1 MSAGRLFYVRPVLH
15 PLSPTVVV
23 TGGRAPVAL
32 DLARHLAAAG
42 CRVVVAESMAWPIT
56 RTSRS
61 VARSVRVPPPRQE
74 PAAFLDALERIV
86 GDEHAR
92 LIVPTCEETFTV
104 ARLIERGV
112 PVLTSP
118 LDVLGRLHDKGAFAE
133 TAAAAG
139 VRVPET
145 HRITSRPE
153 LAPFLTDDWVLKPA
167 FSRFGTDALVPPHRP
182 RALAALRPTPE
193 RPLVAQRFVP
203 GQQVCTY
210 AVAHAGRVVA
220 QAAYATPYVA
230 GRAGVWFHHE
240 PHAEALTATQRIAAH
255 TGLTGQVA
263 LDVIEDADGR
273 AWAIECN
280 PRATSGLHLFR
291 GEPAF
296 ARAILHP
303 ESVDAPVEPSGRDAM
318 LALPMLA
325 AGLSARFDRPWRA
338 AFASAHDVAS
348 DARDRRPAVGQLLT
362 LATFLAR
369 SARHGVA
376 PLAATTHDIEWN
388 GEGSGDE

>member
-1 MSAGRLFYVRPVLH
+1 MTEQTVL
-15 PLSPTVVV
+15 L

-42 CRVVVAESMAWPIT
+42 CRVVVAESMAWPVT
-56 RTSRS
+56 RTSRA
-61 VARSVRVPPPRQE
+61 VARSVRVPPPRQQ
-74 PAAFLDALERIV
+74 PAAFLDALERLAR
-86 GDEHAR
+86 DECAG

-104 ARLIERGV
+104 ARLIERGL

-118 LDVLGRLHDKGAFAE
+118 LDALARLHDKGAFAE

-139 VRVPET
+139 IRVPET
-145 HRITSRPE
+145 HRVTSRAG
-153 LAPFLTDDWVLKPA
+153 LAPFLTADWVIKPA

-182 RALAALRPTPE
+182 SALTALRPTPE

-203 GQQVCTY
+203 GRQVCTY
-210 AVAHAGRVVA
+210 AVAHAGRIVA

-230 GRAGVWFHHE
+230 GRAGVWFRHE
-240 PHAEALTATQRIAAH
+240 PHAAALAATQRIAAH
-255 TGLTGQVA
+255 TGFTGQLA

-291 GEPAF
+291 GDPAF
-296 ARAILHP
+296 ARAVLDP
-303 ESVDAPVEPSGRDAM
+303 ESVGAPVEPAGRDAM

-325 AGLSARFDRPWRA
+325 AGVAARFGRPWRK
-338 AFASAHDVAS
+338 AFASARDVAS
-348 DARDRRPAVGQLLT
+348 DAGDRLPAAGQLLT

-369 SARHGVA
+369 AARHGA
-376 PLAATTHDIEWN
+376 GPLAATTRDIEWN
-388 GEGSGDE
+388 GEGRGGE